1 MVSCNVHLKR
11 LRILIVL
18 LLLSSCADRFNPRK
32 EIITTCKPGTEA
44 VRKVLF
50 IGLDGVRTDA
60 LQLANT
66 PAIDSL
72 IQRSFFLGIP
82 IAALI
87 R

>member
-1 MVSCNVHLKR
+1 MVSCIIHSKR
-11 LRILIVL
+11 IRILIL
-18 LLLSSCADRFNPRK
+18 LCFFSSCADRFNPRK

-60 LQLANT
+60 LQLADT

-72 IQRSFFLGIP
+72 IQHSFVSWNTDRG
-82 IAALI
+82 LI
-87 R
+87 Q

>member
-1 MVSCNVHLKR
+1 MVSCNIHLKR

-50 IGLDGVRTDA
+50 IGLMG
-60 LQLANT
+60 
-66 PAIDSL
+66 
-72 IQRSFFLGIP
+72 
-82 IAALI
+82 
-87 R
+87 

>member
-1 MVSCNVHLKR
+1 MVSCNIHLNR
-11 LRILIVL
+11 LRVLIVL

-82 IAALI
+82 IAVL
-87 R
+87 RR